1 MVWVVPQYSFFL
13 LPHMSKKRAVVRHFS
28 EVAIGQICVPYLEA
42 WNHICCLHSFIINF
56 FYVCASFG
64 GMQMQ
69 RKSDH
74 GGVLSQVYFYS

>member
-56 FYVCASFG
+56 FMCV
-64 GMQMQ
+64 Q
-69 RKSDH
+69 
-74 GGVLSQVYFYS
+74 VLAACKCSGNRIMVEF